1 MPGSAYRA
9 LVMSVTILA
18 SAAVLLAVCL
28 LVIRVVIHRRPS
40 NDRLLNAGAVSQ
52 QWLMAHRAE
61 DR

>member
-1 MPGSAYRA
+1 
-9 LVMSVTILA
+9 MSVTILA